1 MAGSGVNDAIRFD
14 KWLWAARFFK
24 TRSLASE
31 AVERG
36 KVRID
41 DQRIKPARTVRVG
54 DRVVIQ
60 RGDERIEFVV
70 RGLSGVRGSAPVA
83 QQMYDETPES
93 RARREQA
100 SVQRRL
106 SRDPA
111 AMIKG
116 RPSKRDARALR
127 RMTGTP
133 TSTDSSKGDIK

>member
-1 MAGSGVNDAIRFD
+1 MSTSGARETIRFD

-36 KVRID
+36 QVRID
-41 DQRIKPARTVRVG
+41 DQRIKPARIARVG

-60 RGDERIEFVV
+60 RGEERIEFVV
-70 RGLSGVRGSAPVA
+70 RALSGVRGPAPVA
-83 QQMYDETPES
+83 QQLYNETPES

-133 TSTDSSKGDIK
+133 DIDR

>member
-1 MAGSGVNDAIRFD
+1 MAASDAHDTIRFD

-36 KVRID
+36 QVRID
-41 DQRIKPARTVRVG
+41 DQRIKPARTARVG

-60 RGDERIEFVV
+60 RGDDRIEFVV
-70 RGLSGVRGSAPVA
+70 RELSGVRGPAPLA
-83 QQMYDETPES
+83 QQLYDETPES

-100 SVQRRL
+100 SAQRRL
-106 SRDPA
+106 ARDPA

-133 TSTDSSKGDIK
+133 DMDR

>member
-1 MAGSGVNDAIRFD
+1 MSASAARDPIRFD

-24 TRSLASE
+24 TRSLAAD
-31 AVERG
+31 AVDRG
-36 KVRID
+36 QVRVD
-41 DQRIKPARTVRVG
+41 DQRIKPARTARVG

-60 RGDERIEFVV
+60 RGDERIEFLV
-70 RGLSGVRGSAPVA
+70 RALSGVRGPASVA
-83 QQMYDETPES
+83 QQLYDETPES

-127 RMTGTP
+127 RVTGT
-133 TSTDSSKGDIK
+133 SDMDS

>member
-1 MAGSGVNDAIRFD
+1 MAGSDAHDTIRID

-24 TRSLASE
+24 TRSLAVE

-36 KVRID
+36 QVRID
-41 DQRIKPARTVRVG
+41 DQRIKPARTARVG

-70 RGLSGVRGSAPVA
+70 LALSGVRGPAPVA
-83 QQMYDETPES
+83 QRLYDETPES
-93 RARREQA
+93 GKRREQA

-106 SRDPA
+106 ARDPA

-133 TSTDSSKGDIK
+133 DIDR

>member
-1 MAGSGVNDAIRFD
+1 MAGSDVHDAIRFD

-70 RGLSGVRGSAPVA
+70 RALSGVRGPAPVA
-83 QQMYDETPES
+83 QQLYDETPES

-133 TSTDSSKGDIK
+133 DIDG